1 MTGLPG
7 LPARDRTLLPKPCT
21 DLWPDS
27 APEMGV
33 ALEGVVVG
41 QAPGLTPGARVVGQG
56 PTGTSHT
63 VGGVGGEGIWF
74 CYLAMFPPPTS
85 FLTVKSHLDL

>member
-1 MTGLPG
+1 MAGLPG
-7 LPARDRTLLPKPCT
+7 LPALDGTLLPKPCT

-33 ALEGVVVG
+33 ALGGEVVAG

-63 VGGVGGEGIWF
+63 VGGVGEGIWF
-74 CYLAMFPPPTS
+74 CYLAIAHPPPS
-85 FLTVKSHLDL
+85 FLTVKSHLGL

>member
-27 APEMGV
+27 APEMGM
-33 ALEGVVVG
+33 ALEGVVVR

-63 VGGVGGEGIWF
+63 VGGVGGGN
-74 CYLAMFPPPTS
+74 LVLLLGNVSPPPPP
-85 FLTVKSHLDL
+85 F